1 MNCDIKLYDRVKQTS
16 QSTGTGDFSLN
27 NSVTG
32 FKNFSDVYSH
42 QDVLFYCI
50 NDGTSFEVGSGI
62 FNTGTTPFI
71 QRHCFYSS
79 QSDNTPV
86 SFGNG
91 TKEVFVTYPATHA
104 VSIGSGIA
112 GVSVPQQSGIAF
124 WDCAKILDYDNN
136 FIWDKA
142 NNRLGIRN
150 PSPSYTIDVG
160 GDGTSS
166 QSMIRASGYHA
177 GNQGIHFPSG
187 NGSDASYVGGAQ
199 YQHFVKNEILGTAQ
213 SVLGTSGVVN
223 QQLYFKNQS
232 QGLFFAGP
240 TSGCAGACP
249 PAYPNFRPITKEDV
263 PFLLEISGNLT
274 SDIAAVSNVATNN
287 IATSGYLR
295 GFIDIN
301 TASSGHL
308 QSQIIN
314 PTNFTAL
321 SGIAQD
327 AFDASGTLRSDLT
340 NVSGIAQDAFNAS
353 GTLTSTIASA
363 SGTLNSDILEVS
375 GLLPDTIS
383 IYDLGDITGSTNI
396 DWSSTKQVQTARFTG
411 GSISLNKGTGWT
423 TLSNQSSDVF
433 LVMSGIAPTSVTFP
447 IVDNRFYNKP
457 TPVLQ
462 AGEHNFIFRSF
473 GTKINGYYVGSGV
486 AQ

>member
-16 QSTGTGDFSLN
+16 QSTGTGNFELQ

-50 NDGTSFEVGSGI
+50 NDGASFEVGSGV

-71 QRHCFYSS
+71 ERHCFYSS
-79 QSDNTPV
+79 QSDNSTI
-86 SFGNG
+86 SFGAG
-91 TKEVFVTYPATHA
+91 VKEVFVTYPATHA

-150 PSPSYTIDVG
+150 PSPTYTIDVG
-160 GDGTSS
+160 GDGTAS

-187 NGSDASYVGGAQ
+187 NGSDSSYVGGVQ
-199 YQHFVKNEILGTAQ
+199 YQHFVKNEILGASAQ
-213 SVLGTSGVVN
+213 SVLGTSGVVD

-240 TSGCAGACP
+240 TSGCVGSCP
-249 PAYPNFRPITKEDV
+249 PAHPNFRPIVQQDV
-263 PFLLEISGNLT
+263 PFLLDISGNL
-274 SDIAAVSNVATNN
+274 SNQLNEISGIAQSTLGV
-287 IATSGYLR
+287 SGYLQ

-308 QSQIIN
+308 QSQIVSATTFN
-314 PTNFTAL
+314 AL
-321 SGIAQD
+321 SGIAQS
-327 AFDASGTLRSDLT
+327 AVDASGTLRTDLT
-340 NVSGIAQDAFNAS
+340 GVSGIAQKATDD
-353 GTLTSTIASA
+353 LV
-363 SGTLNSDILEVS
+363 EVS
-375 GLLPDTIS
+375 GLIKDTTDV
-383 IYDLGDITGSTNI
+383 YDLGEITGSNNI
-396 DWSSTKQVQTARFTG
+396 NWAANKQIQTAKFNGTA
-411 GSISLNKGTGWT
+411 ITFNKGTGWT
-423 TLSNQSSDVF
+423 TLGTQSRDVF
-433 LVMSGIAPTSVTFP
+433 LVMSGASPTAVNFP
-447 IVDNRFYNKP
+447 LVDSRFYNKP
-457 TPVLQ
+457 AQVLQ

-473 GTKINGYYVGSGV
+473 GTKLNGYYVGSGV